1 MKMSCQKCMLNIQM
15 IFFFEYIDCCLITKA
30 TVQGLIRLC
39 IKCKTPLLNQIF
51 ASLKEVSYLP
61 LFKKS
66 VRMPFEHL
74 QGNFMVPFFWVWYLQ
89 VYNLLDYQN
98 IIFDG
103 FIFTLR
109 SIKFRTESGLR
120 VRGAEFSLMGMS
132 RFSST
137 SLSGFFSIETSR
149 VSLIGISRFSSILI
163 ADNVAELVL
172 ASKSFQTFLL
182 KKLSMIVDFFRIYK

>member
-1 MKMSCQKCMLNIQM
+1 
-15 IFFFEYIDCCLITKA
+15 
-30 TVQGLIRLC
+30 
-39 IKCKTPLLNQIF
+39 
-51 ASLKEVSYLP
+51 
-61 LFKKS
+61 
-66 VRMPFEHL
+66 
-74 QGNFMVPFFWVWYLQ
+74 MVPFFWVWYLQ

-182 KKLSMIVDFFRIYK
+182 KKLNMVVDFFIIYK

>member
-1 MKMSCQKCMLNIQM
+1 
-15 IFFFEYIDCCLITKA
+15 
-30 TVQGLIRLC
+30 
-39 IKCKTPLLNQIF
+39 
-51 ASLKEVSYLP
+51 
-61 LFKKS
+61 
-66 VRMPFEHL
+66 
-74 QGNFMVPFFWVWYLQ
+74 MVPFFWVWYLQ

-109 SIKFRTESGLR
+109 NIKFRTESGLR
-120 VRGAEFSLMGMS
+120 VRGVEFSLMGMSRFSSIEVS

-137 SLSGFFSIETSR
+137 SLSGFFSIGTSR
-149 VSLIGISRFSSILI
+149 VSSNGISRFSSILI

-182 KKLSMIVDFFRIYK
+182 KKLNMVVDFFIIYK